1 MLAGVS
7 RQSQF
12 PLGAEI
18 ELAQLEFDPHPLLAR
33 LREHEPVSWVPALDG
48 WLVTRHDLAL
58 EVMRDAHTFTVDDP
72 RFSTAQVIGPSMLSL
87 DGDQH
92 ARHRAPF
99 VGPFRAVAVQER
111 FAGEATDEA
120 ERLIEGFAPAGAAEL
135 RRSFAG
141 PLAAAIVARALGL
154 DPREVPAVLAWYDA
168 IVTSVTRITAGEPP
182 TREGAAAFLGLRE
195 RLEAVISDGQ
205 DSSLLAA
212 AAWRSPAGPV
222 SPSRPESP
230 SGSARGPASDPPL
243 SHRQIVSN
251 AAVLLFGGIE
261 TTEGMIANLLLHLL
275 ERPELVALVRNDAAR
290 LEAAIDESLRLEPAA
305 AVIDR
310 YATAD
315 ATLGGASIARGELVR
330 ISISAANRDPAVFP
344 HPDAFDLERGNLRR
358 HLAFAQGPH
367 VCVGVHL
374 ARLEARVSVG
384 ALLRGLPRLRLDP
397 ARRSAARGLV
407 FRKPPRLDAIW
418 TWPVAQ
424 SPDRGDAGRPRLRH
438 DGTARLTHQGEP
450 RWR

>member
-7 RQSQF
+7 RQTEF
-12 PLGAEI
+12 PLGAEV
-18 ELAQLEFDPHPLLAR
+18 ELAQLDLDPHPVLSR
-33 LREHEPVSWVPALDG
+33 LREHEPVSWIPALNG

-58 EVMRDAHTFTVDDP
+58 EVMRDARTFTVDDP

-111 FAGEATDEA
+111 FAGDATDEA
-120 ERLIEGFAPAGAAEL
+120 ERLIDGLAPAGAAEL

-154 DPREVPAVLAWYDA
+154 DRREVPVVLAWYDA

-182 TREGAAAFLGLRE
+182 TPEGEVAFNGLRE
-195 RLEAVISDGQ
+195 RLEAVITDGR
-205 DSSLLAA
+205 DSSLLASA
-212 AAWRSPAGPV
+212 ALGAGAAV
-222 SPSRPESP
+222 G
-230 SGSARGPASDPPL
+230 SGADVGPDPASAL
-243 SHRQIVSN
+243 SHQQIVSN

-261 TTEGMIANLLLHLL
+261 TTEGMIANLVLHLL
-275 ERPELVALVRNDAAR
+275 RRPELVPQVREDPER
-290 LEAAIDESLRLEPAA
+290 LDAAIDESLRLEPAA

-310 YATAD
+310 YTTIG
-315 ATLGGASIARGELVR
+315 ATLGAVSIPRGELVR
-330 ISISAANRDPAVFP
+330 ISISAANRDPAVFLD
-344 HPDAFDLERGNLRR
+344 PDAFDLARPNPRR

-384 ALLRGLPRLRLDP
+384 ALLRGLPGLRLDP

-407 FRKPPRLDAIW
+407 FRKPPRLDVVW
-418 TWPVAQ
+418 T
-424 SPDRGDAGRPRLRH
+424 SP
-438 DGTARLTHQGEP
+438 TASAPYGP
-450 RWR
+450 

>member
-1 MLAGVS
+1 MLAGVA
-7 RQSQF
+7 RQSEF
-12 PLGAEI
+12 PLGAQV
-18 ELAQLEFDPHPLLAR
+18 ELAQLSLDPHPLLAR
-33 LREHEPVSWVPALDG
+33 LREHEPVSWVPALES

-58 EVMRDAHTFTVDDP
+58 EVMRDAQTFTVDDP

-99 VGPFRAVAVQER
+99 VGPFRAVAVQGR
-111 FAGEATDEA
+111 FARDAADEA
-120 ERLIEGFAPAGAAEL
+120 ARLIEALVPAGAAEL

-182 TREGAAAFLGLRE
+182 TPEGEAAFSGLRQ
-195 RLEAVISDGQ
+195 RLEAVIADGRG
-205 DSSLLAA
+205 SSLLASA
-212 AAWRSPAGPV
+212 A
-222 SPSRPESP
+222 
-230 SGSARGPASDPPL
+230 SGMTSAL
-243 SHRQIVSN
+243 SHEQIVSN

-261 TTEGMIANLLLHLL
+261 TTEGMIANLVLHLL
-275 ERPELVALVRNDAAR
+275 QRPELLAPVRDDPGR
-290 LEAAIDESLRLEPAA
+290 LDAAIDESLRLEPAA

-310 YATAD
+310 YTTTA
-315 ATLGGASIARGELVR
+315 ATLGAASIAHGEMVR

-344 HPDAFDLERGNLRR
+344 DPDALDLERPNLRR

-384 ALLRGLPRLRLDP
+384 ALLRGLPGLRLDP
-397 ARRSAARGLV
+397 ARRSAAQGLV
-407 FRKPPRLDAIW
+407 FRKPPRLDVVW
-418 TWPVAQ
+418 TWPVVQ
-424 SPDRGDAGRPRLRH
+424 SPDQGDACRAQP
-438 DGTARLTHQGEP
+438 AS
-450 RWR
+450 

>member
-12 PLGAEI
+12 PLGAEV
-18 ELAQLEFDPHPLLAR
+18 EPAQLDLDPHPVLAR
-33 LREHEPVSWVPALDG
+33 LREHEPVSWVRALDG

-58 EVMRDAHTFTVDDP
+58 EVMRDAGTFTVDDP
-72 RFSTAQVIGPSMLSL
+72 RFSTARVIGPSMLSL

-99 VGPFRAVAVQER
+99 VGPFRAVAVHER
-111 FAGEATDEA
+111 FAGAATDEA
-120 ERLIEGFAPAGAAEL
+120 ERLIEELVPTGAAEL

-154 DPREVPAVLAWYDA
+154 DPREVPAALAWYDA

-182 TREGAAAFLGLRE
+182 TREGEAAFNGLSE
-195 RLEAVISDGQ
+195 RLEAVITEGRH
-205 DSSLLAA
+205 SSLLASAATGTA
-212 AAWRSPAGPV
+212 AASGT
-222 SPSRPESP
+222 PSRADAAAGADSDA
-230 SGSARGPASDPPL
+230 GADTGADSASAL
-243 SHRQIVSN
+243 SHEQIVSN

-261 TTEGMIANLLLHLL
+261 TTEGMIVNVVLHLL
-275 ERPELVALVRNDAAR
+275 QRPELLAQVQDDPGR
-290 LEAAIDESLRLEPAA
+290 LDAAIDESLRLEPAA

-310 YATAD
+310 YTTAD

-344 HPDAFDLERGNLRR
+344 DPDAFDLGRPNLRR

-384 ALLRGLPRLRLDP
+384 ALLRGLPGLRLDP
-397 ARRSAARGLV
+397 ARRSVARGLV
-407 FRKPPRLDAIW
+407 FRKPPRLDVVW
-418 TWPVAQ
+418 TSPVAQ
-424 SPDRGDAGRPRLRH
+424 RTAGP
-438 DGTARLTHQGEP
+438 
-450 RWR
+450 